1 MKIVAVYYTRRWV
14 RYAIFLIIS
23 CNFCIAICSH
33 FSVLCN
39 QLLLIDEQKEQ
50 KKRMANVTIQ
60 ARISLELKE
69 QAESVLAEIGLST
82 ADAIRVF
89 LQQTVNSGGLP
100 FQPTAKRPNAE
111 TLDAMLELERGGG
124 QVFDTSEKLF
134 ADWRS

>member
-1 MKIVAVYYTRRWV
+1 MQSGVINWQA
-14 RYAIFLIIS
+14 
-23 CNFCIAICSH
+23 
-33 FSVLCN
+33 
-39 QLLLIDEQKEQ
+39 KEQ
-50 KKRMANVTIQ
+50 TELMANVTVQ

-111 TLDAMLELERGGG
+111 TLDAMLELEKGGG
-124 QVFDTSEKLF
+124 QVFSTTEDLF